1 MKSKLA
7 HILAKSLLLIMLLM
21 ISNELFSQR
30 VQPNRW
36 IIKAD
41 GGVSIFFGDVK
52 RYDYIPEF
60 EATGEVQPM
69 FGLNV
74 GKELSRVF
82 SIRGQFIM
90 GKLGGHKQSAHYN
103 FRSDYMGGHVLAD
116 FNILN
121 IFNKRARFGKAKFN
135 VFASIGLGY
144 STWQSVL
151 HYDNPLS
158 DGTDIIA
165 ESNDGALS
173 IPGALS
179 MEYSFN
185 RNFSMNMEGMLV
197 VITSDEV
204 DAKVGGIS
212 IDMMNYLSLGI
223 VYRFNLNKKSK
234 KSKPVEKTKPII
246 NKKTEVADEQDEEV
260 AVNKAEEKA
269 EVVIPKGVDLPEED
283 AEVVNNTKVIIEKDV
298 VEVEQD
304 TSWNG
309 TVFSVQI
316 LASKA
321 PIKTE
326 IIKRNLNIYEKI
338 SEKYNGVWYR
348 YSVGKFDNLEDA
360 KRHRNIYRDKA
371 GTKNSFIVVYR
382 NGERISLEDALNY
395 AARSQHH
402 SEKVYEVEDKMAEK
416 VYPMITLDAN
426 IPNTGIVIG
435 VQVLS
440 IQNDEYP
447 LGVFSGIYGIDR
459 PIIVAYKNPWYKIIV
474 SGFSNYKDAYD
485 FQFVARDKGFIDAF
499 VIAFKDGK
507 RISVKKLKEELAK

>member
-7 HILAKSLLLIMLLM
+7 HILVKFLLLIMLIV

-41 GGVSIFFGDVK
+41 GGISIFFGDVK

-60 EATGEVQPM
+60 EATGEIQPM
-69 FGLNV
+69 FGLNI

-82 SIRGQFIM
+82 SVRGQFIM

-165 ESNDGALS
+165 ESHDGALS

-212 IDMMNYLSLGI
+212 LDMMNYLSLGI
-223 VYRFNLNKKSK
+223 VYRFNLNKKVK
-234 KSKPVEKTKPII
+234 KSKPIINEKSKVANKKEKEVVVEKTEK
-246 NKKTEVADEQDEEV
+246 
-260 AVNKAEEKA
+260 KA
-269 EVVIPKGVDLPEED
+269 EVVIPKGVDLPED
-283 AEVVNNTKVIIEKDV
+283 DTEVENDTKVIIEK
-298 VEVEQD
+298 EVEQD

-309 TVFSVQI
+309 TIFSVQI
-316 LASKA
+316 LASKT
-321 PIKTE
+321 PIKAE

-360 KRHRNIYRDKA
+360 KKHRNIYREKA

-395 AARSQHH
+395 AARSQRH
-402 SEKVYEVEDKMAEK
+402 SEKVNEVEDKMAEK
-416 VYPMITLDAN
+416 VYPMVTLDAN
-426 IPNTGIVIG
+426 IPSSGIVIG

-474 SGFSNYKDAYD
+474 SGFLNYKDAYD

-499 VIAFKDGK
+499 VIAYKDGK
-507 RISVKKLKEELAK
+507 RISIKKLKEELAK